1 MSGSNSITNIDPR
14 KFRNWLGKNYWEYVS
29 TKKHENWEYNL
40 EIDGEYMPNSGH
52 IQMKSLNF
60 NIDPMRECTIKFV
73 LEYMGISKDTFLQY
87 FPKNKKIPDE
97 ILIECF
103 KNR

>member
-1 MSGSNSITNIDPR
+1 
-14 KFRNWLGKNYWEYVS
+14 
-29 TKKHENWEYNL
+29 
-40 EIDGEYMPNSGH
+40 
-52 IQMKSLNF
+52 MKSLNF